1 MLFQSDCLALTLTL
15 TFQDVTVFLTW
26 SSGFFQ
32 PVKFGE
38 VFAIRIS
45 VFPEIGVPPVIIHL
59 NGIFHE
65 INNPFGVP
73 PLKSL
78 FDEAR
83 FYIGSLVLILE
94 ALHIAGVAYR
104 DLKPEARQIW
114 CRLWTSE
121 NVLMW
126 V

>member
-1 MLFQSDCLALTLTL
+1 M
-15 TFQDVTVFLTW
+15 
-26 SSGFFQ
+26 
-32 PVKFGE
+32 
-38 VFAIRIS
+38 
-45 VFPEIGVPPVIIHL
+45 
-59 NGIFHE
+59 
-65 INNPFGVP
+65 
-73 PLKSL
+73 KSL